1 MLLSARCHLERKK
14 YYTGSNKAEKAFRSV
29 WAVTTVLAG
38 MAGEVLTLQTGLS
51 QDRRMHG
58 LYLHIVFEDICCC
71 MHVHN
76 VINYQLA
83 KGSQKVSSLM

>member
-1 MLLSARCHLERKK
+1 
-14 YYTGSNKAEKAFRSV
+14 
-29 WAVTTVLAG
+29 
-38 MAGEVLTLQTGLS
+38 MAGEALTLQTGLS
-51 QDRRMHG
+51 QDRRMHK